1 MKKVTKIVAVT
12 LIIIIVATVAVFAV
26 MYKPPEEVIEEV
38 IELPAGE
45 PPQWQVKVAGNV
57 EQEKTW
63 TVKEIS
69 EMPLT
74 KVIAVVNGE
83 NATYTGV
90 TLFDFCS
97 RSGMLWDAGPID
109 VIAEDGQGASLN
121 IFQAWNSTAYPYFQV
136 NNRITLVFVKNGKW
150 IMEEAGGP
158 VQLVAPYFSAEHQ
171 VDNVAEIH
179 IGLWT
184 MSVSGAVSNP
194 LTISSENLTAFQ
206 EETVEAIFAPS
217 GEHRT
222 SQWTGLSL
230 MDVLQKAGMSS
241 IARTVMFVAIDG
253 YVKNF
258 TLQEVEEAGMLIGYA
273 ENANHLGQEQGGP
286 YRLFCTAEKYKWAQ
300 FWPKFVKEIIVS
312 Y

>member
-1 MKKVTKIVAVT
+1 MKKVTKIVAVA

-26 MYKPPEEVIEEV
+26 MFASKPAEEA

-45 PPQWQVKVAGNV
+45 PPQWQVKVTGNV

-63 TVKEIS
+63 TLKEIS

-74 KVIAVVNGE
+74 SVIAVVNGE
-83 NATYTGV
+83 NATYIGV
-90 TLFDFCS
+90 TLFDFCN
-97 RSGMLWDAGPID
+97 RSGMLWDAETINI
-109 VIAEDGQGASLN
+109 IAEDGQEASLN
-121 IFQAWNSTAYPYFQV
+121 IFQAWNSTTYPYYQV
-136 NNRITLVFVKNGKW
+136 NNRIALVFVKNGEWMTK
-150 IMEEAGGP
+150 ETGGP
-158 VQLVAPYFSAEHQ
+158 VQLIAPYFSAAHQ
-171 VDNVAEIH
+171 VENVAEIH
-179 IGLWT
+179 LGLWT
-184 MSVSGAVSNP
+184 ISVSGAVSNP

-241 IARTVMFVAIDG
+241 MTRKVMFVAIDG
-253 YVKNF
+253 YEKNF
-258 TLQEVEEAGMLIGYA
+258 TVQEVEEAGMLVGYA
-273 ENANHLGQEQGGP
+273 ENGNHLGQEDGGP
-286 YRLFCTAEKYKWAQ
+286 YRLFCTVEKYKWAQ
-300 FWPKFVKEIIVS
+300 FWPKFVKEIIVL